1 MYRDA
6 ASATGEVEAARE
18 MPNLCVIPVR
28 GGSKG
33 LPRKNAA
40 ELIDGMSLL
49 EWTIRQ
55 AHASCLADTT
65 VVSTEDEELS
75 QIASAC
81 GARVLPRPHHLA
93 RDESSTGSVVEDL
106 LGKLD
111 PQFRFYDAITIL
123 QVTSPLRC
131 VDDIDGAVK
140 LFEEGAYDSVV
151 SACAYSGVHP
161 AKLYFMTNEGAQS
174 AAPAYE
180 TRRRQ
185 DLPPVFRR
193 NGAIFMVT
201 RQYFEDTGRLW
212 GGRTGLLQM
221 PAARSLDIDMSDD
234 LEAARRYLRAHPCDH
249 AKTLDLKT

>member
-1 MYRDA
+1 
-6 ASATGEVEAARE
+6 

-55 AHASCLADTT
+55 AQGSSLAETT

-75 QIASAC
+75 MIASAC
-81 GARVLPRPHHLA
+81 GTRVVPRPAGLA
-93 RDESSTGSVVEDL
+93 RDESTTGSVIKDL

-111 PQFRFYDAITIL
+111 PQSRLYDAITIL

-131 VDDIDGAVK
+131 IDDIDGALD
-140 LFEEGAYDSVV
+140 LFESGKYDSVV
-151 SACAYSGVHP
+151 SASEYFGVHP
-161 AKLYFMTNEGAQS
+161 AKLYFMTDDGAQS
-174 AAPAYE
+174 AAPEYE

-185 DLPPVFRR
+185 DLPLVFRR

-201 RQYFEDTGRLW
+201 RRYFENSGRLW
-212 GGRTGLLQM
+212 GGRTGLLKM
-221 PAARSLDIDMSDD
+221 PAARSLDIDTSDD
-234 LEAARRYLRAHPCDH
+234 LEAARQYLRGHPCAH
-249 AKTLDLKT
+249 AKASDLKT